1 MDSEMICSPSIA
13 YVTWGRKQIDPN
25 ATDTPSIHPIVLHPE
40 TVQIT
45 KKRKKNRTLTVL
57 ITQHLNRYIKNHI
70 AG

>member
-45 KKRKKNRTLTVL
+45 KKRKK
-57 ITQHLNRYIKNHI
+57 IGH
-70 AG
+70 